1 MRLEG
6 GLIPMER
13 QPTDQQHGAVSS
25 PPSGKIFGE
34 QIMSNRVKST
44 HEKTMR
50 RFGIHMPCMVCR
62 SWTMFQG
69 RDGVIRCEKGHMQR

>member
-1 MRLEG
+1 
-6 GLIPMER
+6 
-13 QPTDQQHGAVSS
+13 
-25 PPSGKIFGE
+25 
-34 QIMSNRVKST
+34 MSNRVKST